1 MPVRVNTRIS
11 DKANEWLDKKSA
23 EMAISKSALINMAI
37 ENFIK
42 EMEVVHTLPSLLEE
56 LKKLGVKVEQNPASE
71 GLAKRTLDAE

>member
-42 EMEVVHTLPSLLEE
+42 EMEVVHTLPSLIKELE
-56 LKKLGVKVEQNPASE
+56 KLGVKVE
-71 GLAKRTLDAE
+71 